1 MDLALN
7 ELHNYKSSQA
17 SASIKNQEYSMNQ
30 STSHPSGAGF
40 PILSIAVLCVMA
52 TAFLLVIFYILVIKC
67 FLNSQR
73 LDPARRFSFSQA
85 RRSEEPLMA
94 YSPSLNNQGLDEM
107 LIREIPTFQF
117 RKRECEERN
126 LFECVVCLN
135 EFQEKETLRVLPN
148 CGHAFHLDCIDIWF
162 QSNANCPLCRSSIS
176 GKPQKYPL
184 DVIVAPSSSP
194 QDSQPFIGSYTSSDE
209 DFVVIELS
217 REEDNVVT
225 LPHIQQ
231 ERHNNLEQKI
241 ENNKKTRKF
250 HRVSIMGD
258 ECIDVREKDDEFS
271 IQPIRRSFS
280 LDSAADRQLY
290 LSVQEIIQQKRYQNE
305 VSSSEECSSRSVRRS
320 IFSFSYGR
328 GSKNAVLPIEF
339 EVQSVSH

>member
-1 MDLALN
+1 MDLARKG
-7 ELHNYKSSQA
+7 LHDYKSSQA
-17 SASIKNQEYSMNQ
+17 SSNIKNHEYSMYR
-30 STSHPSGAGF
+30 STSHPLGAGF
-40 PILSIAVLCVMA
+40 PIQAIVVLCIMA
-52 TAFLLVIFYILVIKC
+52 TAFLLVSFYILVIKC
-67 FLNSQR
+67 FLDTHR
-73 LDPARRFSFSQA
+73 LDPIRRFSFSRA

-94 YSPSLNNQGLDEM
+94 YSPSLNSQGLDEM
-107 LIREIPTFQF
+107 LIREIPTFRF

-135 EFQEKETLRVLPN
+135 EFQENETLRVLPK

-184 DVIVAPSSSP
+184 GVIVAPSSSP
-194 QDSQPFIGSYTSSDE
+194 QDSQPFIGSYMNSDE

-217 REEDNVVT
+217 REEGNVVT
-225 LPHIQQ
+225 LPHRPQ
-231 ERHNNLEQKI
+231 ERHDNLEQKI
-241 ENNKKTRKF
+241 ENNKKMRKF

-258 ECIDVREKDDEFS
+258 ECIDVREKDDFS

-280 LDSAADRQLY
+280 LDSAADRQLH
-290 LSVQEIIQQKRYQNE
+290 LSFQEIIQQNRHQKE
-305 VSSSEECSSRSVRRS
+305 VSGREECSSRSVRRS

-328 GSKNAVLPIEF
+328 GSRNAVLPIEF
-339 EVQSVSH
+339 EV